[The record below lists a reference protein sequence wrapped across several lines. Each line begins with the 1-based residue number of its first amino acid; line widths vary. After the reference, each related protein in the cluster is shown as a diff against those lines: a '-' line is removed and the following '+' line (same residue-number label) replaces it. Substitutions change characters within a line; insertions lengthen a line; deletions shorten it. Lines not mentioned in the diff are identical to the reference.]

1 MGRAISEYQLRLF
14 RDNGVLTIVA
24 VTNAMDPSDATYQAE
39 RFLTADITKIE
50 IWCGGA
56 LIKRWAKWTTSRC
69 QERKRGTRSTRP
81 REIGSLEQKL
91 FCTT

>member
-56 LIKRWAKWTTSRC
+56 LIKTVGKMDDIAMSGA
-69 QERKRGTRSTRP
+69 ETRNSFD
-81 REIGSLEQKL
+81 QA
-91 FCTT
+91 